1 MTRMRQEIR
10 FVRSADGTRIA
21 WARHGHGPPLVRVA
35 TWMTHLEHDWES
47 PVWRHWLADLGEHFT
62 VIRYDDRGS
71 GLSDRTPESISFE
84 AWLADLEAVVN
95 ASGYRRFVLLGMSQ
109 AGAIAVAYAA
119 RHPEQVRALVLYGAY
134 ARGRLRREQTPE
146 EAAMAEFMFKL
157 TGIGWGRADPDFR
170 RVITSGFIPGGTETQ
185 LRWFDE
191 MQRVSATPETAER
204 MHRARAAIDVTEL
217 ARSVSVPTL
226 VLHRETDAAVDFD
239 SGRQLAALIPGARFV
254 PLDGRN
260 HILLEGEP
268 AWPRF
273 LDEVVSFAGGA
284 TPEERESVPVERL
297 SGREIEVIRL
307 VARGRSNDEIGAELS
322 LSVRTVERHLGNVY
336 RKLGI
341 SGKSARAAVAARAS
355 ELVDGRTAT

>member
-1 MTRMRQEIR
+1 MTGMRQEIR

-35 TWMTHLEHDWES
+35 TWMTHLEHDWAS
-47 PVWRHWLADLGEHFT
+47 PVWRHWLADLGERFT

-71 GLSDRTPESISFE
+71 GLSDRSPETISFE
-84 AWLADLEAVVN
+84 AWLADLDAVVS
-95 ASGYRRFVLLGMSQ
+95 ASGYGRFVLLGMSQ
-109 AGAIAVAYAA
+109 AGAVAVAYAA
-119 RHPEQVRALVLYGAY
+119 RHPDRVRALVLYGAY
-134 ARGRLRREQTPE
+134 ARGRLRREQTE
-146 EAAMAEFMFKL
+146 EQAAMSEFMFKL

-170 RVITSGFIPGGTETQ
+170 RVFTSELIPDGTEKQ

-191 MQRVSATPETAER
+191 MQRVSATSEMAER
-204 MHRARAAIDVTEL
+204 MHRARAVIDVSDL
-217 ARSVSVPTL
+217 AGTVSVPTL
-226 VLHRETDAAVDFD
+226 VLQREGDGAVEFD
-239 SGRQLAALIPGARFV
+239 SGRQLATLIPGARFV

-260 HILLEGEP
+260 HILLEDEP

-273 LDEVVSFAGGA
+273 LDEVVSFTGSATRHEGA
-284 TPEERESVPVERL
+284 SVPVQRL

-307 VARGRSNDEIGAELS
+307 VARGRSNEEIAGELS

-341 SGKSARAAVAARAS
+341 TGKSARAAVAARLS
-355 ELVDGRTAT
+355 ELVDERAAT